1 MFNYGL
7 YYTLKVYFQFFLLI
21 DDFIR
26 RRKKNIGRRKNLDV
40 NLLIKDLIS
49 YRQLVVIKFYKI
61 SKFLKKYLDIWGK
74 LEI

>member
-7 YYTLKVYFQFFLLI
+7 YYILKVYFQFFLLI

-49 YRQLVVIKFYKI
+49 YRQLVVKFYKI
-61 SKFLKKYLDIWGK
+61 SKFLKKYLLDIWGK

>member
-49 YRQLVVIKFYKI
+49 YRQLVVKFYKI

>member
-7 YYTLKVYFQFFLLI
+7 YYMLKVYFQFFLLI

-49 YRQLVVIKFYKI
+49 Y
-61 SKFLKKYLDIWGK
+61 
-74 LEI
+74 

>member
-7 YYTLKVYFQFFLLI
+7 YYMLKVYFQFFLLI

-49 YRQLVVIKFYKI
+49 YRQLVVKFYKI